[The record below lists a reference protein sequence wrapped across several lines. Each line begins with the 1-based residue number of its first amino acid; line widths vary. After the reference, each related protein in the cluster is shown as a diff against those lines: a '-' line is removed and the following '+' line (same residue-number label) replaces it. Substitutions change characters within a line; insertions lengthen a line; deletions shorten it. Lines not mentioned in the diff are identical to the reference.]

1 MSMGDGQAQ
10 ERPLLLDHTLT
21 IWSAKASF
29 LLEISIKS
37 PSFLEGGRGTP
48 IAPRAPPHH
57 QATCPSER
65 GPPAGSWPGADPT
78 NREAIWGTKDYP
90 STFLGGPGWK
100 ECGEPGPKG
109 SWAPGELYLKI
120 RHNPDCPGA
129 EWDMAGMAASVSSRG
144 WEMEEKAHS

>member
-1 MSMGDGQAQ
+1 MDVSVGDEQAQ

-37 PSFLEGGRGTP
+37 PSFLEGGQGTP
-48 IAPRAPPHH
+48 IAPKAPPHH

-78 NREAIWGTKDYP
+78 NRISGGQRTTPQHSWVAQDGKYVV
-90 STFLGGPGWK
+90 SLG
-100 ECGEPGPKG
+100 
-109 SWAPGELYLKI
+109 L
-120 RHNPDCPGA
+120 RGA
-129 EWDMAGMAASVSSRG
+129 GLLESCT
-144 WEMEEKAHS
+144 